1 MRSRGQR
8 LAASSSGSAGGHD
21 SILKL
26 PSEKTYSTSTLL
38 TRLSVSR
45 QVQHARRRSL
55 RTLFLEKEKN
65 RCAVRTTPVPQKVFW

>member
-26 PSEKTYSTSTLL
+26 PSEKTYATETATATDTATANSNTNTNGNGS
-38 TRLSVSR
+38 SNGNSNN
-45 QVQHARRRSL
+45 Q
-55 RTLFLEKEKN
+55 
-65 RCAVRTTPVPQKVFW
+65 